1 MRILVVRLSAM
12 GDLVQTLPALT
23 DAAKAIPG
31 IKFDWVV
38 DESFA
43 QVPSWHSH
51 VESVFPAAL
60 RRWGKNW
67 VDAFQS
73 GEPQALVKRLRARN
87 YDLII
92 DVQGGFKSAIASWLA
107 KGLRAGHDRRG
118 VHDWGAQFFYQKQIA
133 VPKGMHSIL
142 RMRRLLAASLGYPFP
157 HTDADYGIVRDRL
170 GIPSLDLPK
179 PYLVFIH
186 STSWASKVWPERYW
200 QELLMRAVA
209 AGFYVVLPWGD
220 QAERQRS
227 MAIREGNDRATVLP
241 PLSISEK
248 AAIIS
253 QAQGTVG
260 LDTGLSHI
268 AAALDVPSVTIYGA
282 TDPRLVGATG
292 KHQVHLASQFECVR
306 CHQTE
311 CTYPRPAEF
320 KPACLVEIKPD
331 DVWEKLLAEMM

>member
-1 MRILVVRLSAM
+1 MRLGASAVTEPPVKNSLDTNEWGLYNPKQSHSMRILVVRLSAM

-170 GIPSLDLPK
+170 GRRR
-179 PYLVFIH
+179 F
-186 STSWASKVWPERYW
+186 
-200 QELLMRAVA
+200 
-209 AGFYVVLPWGD
+209 G
-220 QAERQRS
+220 RS
-227 MAIREGNDRATVLP
+227 GIGRN
-241 PLSISEK
+241 
-248 AAIIS
+248 
-253 QAQGTVG
+253 
-260 LDTGLSHI
+260 
-268 AAALDVPSVTIYGA
+268 Y
-282 TDPRLVGATG
+282 
-292 KHQVHLASQFECVR
+292 
-306 CHQTE
+306 
-311 CTYPRPAEF
+311 
-320 KPACLVEIKPD
+320 
-331 DVWEKLLAEMM
+331 